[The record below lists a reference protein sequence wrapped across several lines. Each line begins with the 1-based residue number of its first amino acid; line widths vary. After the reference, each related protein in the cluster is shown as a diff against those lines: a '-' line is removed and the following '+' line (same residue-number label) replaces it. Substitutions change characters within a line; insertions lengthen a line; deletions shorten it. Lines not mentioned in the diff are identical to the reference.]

1 MAIYDTG
8 KYNIWGGTTIVKA
21 SYVCGYCGQKVT
33 SNRGM
38 ALEYPDNV
46 NRGVNDKPYGVFVCT
61 NCNLPTF
68 IYDDVQVPGSNFGEE
83 VNSAP
88 KKVTEIYNEAR
99 KSYSTG
105 AFTGVILLCRV
116 LLNHV
121 AVSLG
126 ADDDKTFAFYVSY
139 LTKNHYIPTGSSEW
153 IDSIRKLGNTANH
166 DLAINTRAEA
176 ETIIKFCE
184 MLLKITYEYP
194 STAQNLLNDSNR

>member
-1 MAIYDTG
+1 MTIYNTG
-8 KYNIWGGTTIVKA
+8 EYDMWRGGSILKA
-21 SYVCGYCGQKVT
+21 SYICGYCGQKVT
-33 SNRGM
+33 SDNGM
-38 ALEYPDNV
+38 SLDHIN
-46 NRGVNDKPYGVFVCT
+46 NIGRQSNDRPYGVFICT

-68 IYDDVQVPGSNFGEE
+68 IYDDIQVPGSNFGEE

-88 KKVTEIYNEAR
+88 EKVTEIYNEAR
-99 KSYSTG
+99 RSYSTG

-116 LLNHV
+116 LLNHI

-126 ADDDKTFAFYVSY
+126 AADDKNFAFYVNY
-139 LTKNHYIPTGSSEW
+139 LSENHYIPQGSNNW

-194 STAQNLLNDSNR
+194 SAAQNLLNDSNS